1 MIIETAELDQ
11 TAAMCWHI
19 KQIIEGIELNPIL
32 LCFRVKFVGLFVILL
47 AGYST
52 LTDLWRLLGDQA
64 LSLVC

>member
-1 MIIETAELDQ
+1 MIIKIAEVETA
-11 TAAMCWHI
+11 AICWPSNSL
-19 KQIIEGIELNPIL
+19 IEGIELNPIL

-64 LSLVC
+64 LSLV